1 MMNIDTKMY
10 LPDDILVKVDR
21 ASMANSLESRAPFLD
36 ADLVE
41 LSFNIPSKLKIIK
54 NDKKILLKS
63 ILEKHFEKNLFNRP
77 KAGFAIP
84 LAEWLRG
91 PLKSLLYD
99 SINNLKKANTDIL
112 NFELIE
118 KKCKEHSS
126 IKKL

>member
-1 MMNIDTKMY
+1 M
-10 LPDDILVKVDR
+10 
-21 ASMANSLESRAPFLD
+21 
-36 ADLVE
+36 
-41 LSFNIPSKLKIIK
+41 
-54 NDKKILLKS
+54 KS
-63 ILEKHFEKNLFNRP
+63 ILEKYFEKDLFNRP

-99 SINNLKKANTDIL
+99 SINNLKKTNTDIL

-126 IKKL
+126 YQKNYDNLFLS

>member
-1 MMNIDTKMY
+1 M
-10 LPDDILVKVDR
+10 
-21 ASMANSLESRAPFLD
+21 
-36 ADLVE
+36 
-41 LSFNIPSKLKIIK
+41 
-54 NDKKILLKS
+54 
-63 ILEKHFEKNLFNRP
+63 FNRP

-99 SINNLKKANTDIL
+99 SINNLKKTNTDIL

-126 IKKL
+126 HKKNYDNFLWSVIIYNNWYESIH